1 MRGRGKEAEEMFIC
15 HMSARCVFKGW
26 MKVGRLG
33 KVSNCKQVSSYFLLC
48 TNPAPLTT
56 HSHTHLG
63 PNSSVLKINMLSWNP
78 KTCLLLILLLR
89 VKLCLVTDYRKLLI
103 SRHVELLLETMASI
117 LVSETSATGETSIEG
132 IRNSGE
138 EGRTVHTHV
147 YMRARTHTHTH
158 THRLSQKL
166 HRMTQLHRGF

>member
-1 MRGRGKEAEEMFIC
+1 M
-15 HMSARCVFKGW
+15 
-26 MKVGRLG
+26 
-33 KVSNCKQVSSYFLLC
+33 
-48 TNPAPLTT
+48 
-56 HSHTHLG
+56 
-63 PNSSVLKINMLSWNP
+63 
-78 KTCLLLILLLR
+78 
-89 VKLCLVTDYRKLLI
+89 TDYRKLLI

-147 YMRARTHTHTH
+147 YMRARAHTHTH